1 MLVNF
6 RESWGPL
13 SLPPMH
19 SQLVS
24 ALRCV
29 QEFRDK
35 GGAMSKSR
43 KTAAILAFLCCWVSG
58 NVVFSQ
64 QDPWGQR
71 VDALLETSE
80 GDIVLTAVGDMIF
93 NREITGHTEPAYQ
106 NLYRIIQ
113 GADISFG
120 NLEMSLNEQPELQR
134 NVYNFRK
141 GRDFGWEILKLG
153 INLVGVANNH
163 ALDYDTDGLLDN
175 MKILRQS
182 GIAFAGAGKNLGEAQ
197 APVYRQVGHTRF
209 ALLSFLS
216 AADSKK
222 GDPDEPS
229 INVLNAPRVFLDGDD
244 GVDGRGVPAPLASD
258 VRAMEDAI
266 AVAKRNAD
274 IVLVAYH
281 FHWVSHS
288 RAYPLPDQVPP
299 NQRLVLKRAI
309 NAGADAIFGSGPH
322 VLRGIEMY
330 EGKPIFYSLGD
341 FIYHYQTEKIPEIH
355 WKRDQQ
361 QDVREEFDTVVAR
374 LTISEKK
381 ISRIQLIPVALEMT
395 GARTGSPS
403 LADGEDRD
411 RILKS
416 IIDLSARF
424 GTRIEVNGWYGE
436 VH

>member
-1 MLVNF
+1 
-6 RESWGPL
+6 
-13 SLPPMH
+13 
-19 SQLVS
+19 
-24 ALRCV
+24 
-29 QEFRDK
+29 
-35 GGAMSKSR
+35 MSKSR

-216 AADSKK
+216 AADSEI

>member
-1 MLVNF
+1 
-6 RESWGPL
+6 
-13 SLPPMH
+13 
-19 SQLVS
+19 
-24 ALRCV
+24 
-29 QEFRDK
+29 
-35 GGAMSKSR
+35 
-43 KTAAILAFLCCWVSG
+43 
-58 NVVFSQ
+58 
-64 QDPWGQR
+64 
-71 VDALLETSE
+71 
-80 GDIVLTAVGDMIF
+80 MIF
-93 NREITGHTEPAYQ
+93 NREISGHTKPAYQ

-113 GADISFG
+113 GADIGFG
-120 NLEMSLNEQPELQR
+120 NLEMSLNEKPELQR
-134 NVYNFRK
+134 SLYNFRR

-163 ALDYDTDGLLDN
+163 AFDYDTDGLLDN
-175 MKILRQS
+175 MRILRQS

-216 AADSKK
+216 AADSEK

-309 NAGADAIFGSGPH
+309 DAGADAIFGSGPH

-330 EGKPIFYSLGD
+330 KGKPIFYSLGD
-341 FIYHYQTEKIPEIH
+341 FIYHYRTEEIPEIH

-381 ISRIQLIPVALEMT
+381 ISMIQLIPVASEMT

-403 LADGEDRD
+403 LADGADRD

>member
-1 MLVNF
+1 
-6 RESWGPL
+6 
-13 SLPPMH
+13 MH

>member
-1 MLVNF
+1 
-6 RESWGPL
+6 
-13 SLPPMH
+13 
-19 SQLVS
+19 
-24 ALRCV
+24 
-29 QEFRDK
+29 
-35 GGAMSKSR
+35 MSKSR
-43 KTAAILAFLCCWVSG
+43 KTAAILAFLCCCVSG

-113 GADISFG
+113 GADIGFG
-120 NLEMSLNEQPELQR
+120 NLEMSLNEKPELQR
-134 NVYNFRK
+134 SPYNFRK

-163 ALDYDTDGLLDN
+163 ALDYGPDGLLDN
-175 MKILRQS
+175 MKFLRQS
-182 GIAFAGAGKNLGEAQ
+182 GIAFAGAGKNLHEAQ
-197 APVYRQVGHTRF
+197 LPVYRQVGRTRF
-209 ALLSFLS
+209 ALLSYMS
-216 AADSKK
+216 GADWAK

-281 FHWVSHS
+281 LHWVSHS
-288 RAYPLPDQVPP
+288 RAYPLPDQAPP

-309 NAGADAIFGSGPH
+309 DAGADAIFGSGPH
-322 VLRGIEMY
+322 VLRGVEVY
-330 EGKPIFYSLGD
+330 KGKPIFYSLGD
-341 FIYHYQTEKIPEIH
+341 FIYHYRTAEIPEIH
-355 WKRDQQ
+355 WERDQQ

-381 ISRIQLIPVALEMT
+381 ISRIQLIPVAAEMT

-416 IIDLSARF
+416 IIDLSAHF
-424 GTRIEVNGWYGE
+424 GTRIEVNDWYGE

>member
-1 MLVNF
+1 
-6 RESWGPL
+6 
-13 SLPPMH
+13 
-19 SQLVS
+19 
-24 ALRCV
+24 
-29 QEFRDK
+29 
-35 GGAMSKSR
+35 MSKSR
-43 KTAAILAFLCCWVSG
+43 RTVAILAFLCCWVSG

-93 NREITGHTEPAYQ
+93 NREITGHTEPAYH

-113 GADISFG
+113 GADIGFG
-120 NLEMSLNEQPELQR
+120 NLEMSLNEKPELQR
-134 NVYNFRK
+134 SVYNFRR

-163 ALDYDTDGLLDN
+163 AFDYDTDGLLDN
-175 MKILRQS
+175 MRILRQS

-216 AADSKK
+216 AADSEK

-229 INVLNAPRVFLDGDD
+229 INVLNAPRVFLDGED

-299 NQRLVLKRAI
+299 NQRLVLMRAI

-322 VLRGIEMY
+322 VLRGIEIY
-330 EGKPIFYSLGD
+330 KGKPIFYSLGD
-341 FIYHYQTEKIPEIH
+341 FIYHYRTEEIPEIH

-374 LTISEKK
+374 LTISDKK
-381 ISRIQLIPVALEMT
+381 ISRIQLIPVASEMT

-424 GTRIEVNGWYGE
+424 GTRVEVNGWYAE

>member
-1 MLVNF
+1 
-6 RESWGPL
+6 
-13 SLPPMH
+13 MH

-216 AADSKK
+216 AADSEK